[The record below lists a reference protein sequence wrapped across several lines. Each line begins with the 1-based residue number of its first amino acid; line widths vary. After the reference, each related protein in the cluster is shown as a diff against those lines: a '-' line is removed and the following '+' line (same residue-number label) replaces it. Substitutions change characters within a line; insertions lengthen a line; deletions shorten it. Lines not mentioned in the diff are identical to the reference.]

1 EPVINTNTVCG
12 NVPGL
17 NNRQARLCTQD
28 PHAVAS
34 AIQGMQLAIHE
45 CKRQFKNNRWNCSA
59 LETKNKI
66 PHTSSFLQRG
76 YKETAFSYAIA
87 SAGVTH
93 QVALACSLGKIDACP
108 CKVPKAQLSA
118 GERRELIVSLPTP
131 HAHIQEL
138 TQFHSGG
145 CDHDINYG
153 MMFSSRFL
161 DSRESAHDF
170 MASTRLHNNRA
181 GRVVNGRCQ
190 NDEELSACTG
200 QSGSC
205 SQRICWAVTPDFK
218 VVGKAL
224 KAKYDQA
231 VVQIFNEITEILPS
245 RLGTIH
251 QSPINSVRAVTEDVN
266 YTAIDLLFFENS
278 PDYCRENLSINVSGR
293 YCNATAGPDH
303 PDSCGELCCGRGYV
317 TYTETRVEQCNCRFH
332 WCCFINCDNCTYTE
346 QVAVCN

>member
-1 EPVINTNTVCG
+1 
-12 NVPGL
+12 
-17 NNRQARLCTQD
+17 
-28 PHAVAS
+28 
-34 AIQGMQLAIHE
+34 
-45 CKRQFKNNRWNCSA
+45 
-59 LETKNKI
+59 
-66 PHTSSFLQRG
+66 
-76 YKETAFSYAIA
+76 
-87 SAGVTH
+87 
-93 QVALACSLGKIDACP
+93 
-108 CKVPKAQLSA
+108 
-118 GERRELIVSLPTP
+118 
-131 HAHIQEL
+131 
-138 TQFHSGG
+138 FHSGG

-231 VVQIFNEITEILPS
+231 YNFGIFPLFPCFYFPSFYFFVDYLIVQFS
-245 RLGTIH
+245 VMV
-251 QSPINSVRAVTEDVN
+251 VRAVTEDVN

>member
-1 EPVINTNTVCG
+1 HMTSLP
-12 NVPGL
+12 
-17 NNRQARLCTQD
+17 
-28 PHAVAS
+28 
-34 AIQGMQLAIHE
+34 QGMQLAIHE

-118 GERRELIVSLPTP
+118 GERRELI
-131 HAHIQEL
+131 
-138 TQFHSGG
+138 FHSGG

-231 VVQIFNEITEILPS
+231 VVDIFAKNPM
-245 RLGTIH
+245 
-251 QSPINSVRAVTEDVN
+251 NSGPASDWAVTEDVN

-278 PDYCRENLSINVSGR
+278 PDYCRENLSINVSGKEWKLHFFFWR

-346 QVAVCN
+346 QVAVC

>member
-1 EPVINTNTVCG
+1 ILTSV
-12 NVPGL
+12 
-17 NNRQARLCTQD
+17 
-28 PHAVAS
+28 
-34 AIQGMQLAIHE
+34 
-45 CKRQFKNNRWNCSA
+45 F
-59 LETKNKI
+59 
-66 PHTSSFLQRG
+66 HTTG

-118 GERRELIVSLPTP
+118 GERRELIKKFRKNRDAV
-131 HAHIQEL
+131 QEL

-231 VVQIFNEITEILPS
+231 VVVGPLNRSHGQNLKLKSFLQNSSINFAANLTFFPFHLKSSQIFNEITEILPS